1 MELGWQPRC
10 AVTTWP
16 FCIHFANHTDTD
28 TVRNAAYRDIRKAAR
43 RQLVEGRLILMTPS
57 KPALP
62 KLSALANPVSA
73 FDDLNPAP
81 RLLMGPGPINADPR
95 VLRAMSAQLLGQFD
109 PQFRRFMRETM
120 ALYRQFFE
128 TQNDWTLLLDGTARS
143 AIEMMMMSVVEPGDK
158 VLVLSF
164 GRFGQLLHEIAQRC
178 GANVQV
184 LDAPWGTVFDLAQ
197 VEAAIK
203 SFGPKLVATCQG
215 DTSTTMLQPLDGLGA
230 LCHRYGAL
238 LQVDA
243 TASCGGTPLPVD
255 AWAIDG
261 VTAGLQKCLAGPSGA
276 APITLSN
283 AMAEVIYR
291 RRHIEEGLRS
301 ADYAPGVGSR
311 IASNYM
317 DLAMVMDYW
326 SDNALNHHT
335 EATTM
340 LYGARECARIF
351 VQEGLPKA
359 YARHAAC
366 SKAVVAGVQAMGL
379 TVYGDVNHKMPNVT
393 GVVIPAG
400 IDGDRVRSALLNHF
414 NIEIGTSFG
423 PLHGKVWRIGAMG
436 YNARPD
442 CVLNTLAALDVV
454 LAAEGHRCTRG
465 AGVDAAY
472 HAFAFPA

>member
-1 MELGWQPRC
+1 
-10 AVTTWP
+10 
-16 FCIHFANHTDTD
+16 
-28 TVRNAAYRDIRKAAR
+28 
-43 RQLVEGRLILMTPS
+43 MTAP
-57 KPALP
+57 PLP
-62 KLSALANPVSA
+62 KLSPLANPASA

-120 ALYRQFFE
+120 ALYRAFFE
-128 TQNDWTLLLDGTARS
+128 THNDWTLVLDGTARA
-143 AIEMMMMSVVEPGDK
+143 AIEMVMMSAVQPGDK
-158 VLVLSF
+158 VLVCSF
-164 GRFGQLLHEIAQRC
+164 GRFGQLLDEIAQRC

-184 LDAPWGTVFDLAQ
+184 IHAPWGTVFDLAQ
-197 VEAAIK
+197 IENAIQAF
-203 SFGPKLVATCQG
+203 SPKLVAICQG
-215 DTSTTMLQPLDGLGA
+215 DTSTTMLQPLAGLGE

-255 AWAIDG
+255 AWAIDA

-276 APITLSN
+276 APISLST
-283 AMAEVIYR
+283 AMAQLIYR
-291 RRHIEEGLRS
+291 RRHIEAGLRGN
-301 ADYAPGVGSR
+301 DYVPGAGPR

-326 SDNALNHHT
+326 GDAGLNHHT

-351 VQEGLPKA
+351 VQEGLTNV
-359 YARHAAC
+359 YARHAAA
-366 SKAVVAGVQAMGL
+366 SRAMVAGVQGMNL
-379 TVYGDVNHKMPNVT
+379 QVYGDIAHKMPNVT

-400 IDGDRVRSALLNHF
+400 INGDKLRAALLNDF

-442 CVLNTLAALDVV
+442 CVLSTLAALEVV
-454 LAAEGHRCTRG
+454 LAAEGHKFTRG

-472 HAFAFPA
+472 AAYKA

>member
-1 MELGWQPRC
+1 MQG
-10 AVTTWP
+10 A
-16 FCIHFANHTDTD
+16 
-28 TVRNAAYRDIRKAAR
+28 
-43 RQLVEGRLILMTPS
+43 QLPQ
-57 KPALP
+57 
-62 KLSALANPVSA
+62 LSPLANPASA

-120 ALYRQFFE
+120 ALYRAFFE
-128 TQNDWTLLLDGTARS
+128 TQNDWTLVLDGTARA
-143 AIEMMMMSVVEPGDK
+143 AIEMVMLSAVSPGDK
-158 VLVLSF
+158 VLVCSF
-164 GRFGQLLHEIAQRC
+164 GRFGQLLNEIAQRC
-178 GANVQV
+178 GAKVHVVQ
-184 LDAPWGTVFDLAQ
+184 AEWGTVFDLAQ
-197 VEAAIK
+197 IEAALK
-203 SFGPKLVATCQG
+203 AHSPKLVAICQG
-215 DTSTTMLQPLDGLGA
+215 DTSTTMLQPLQGLGE

-255 AWAIDG
+255 AWAVDA
-261 VTAGLQKCLAGPSGA
+261 VTAGLQKCLAGPSGV

-283 AMAEVIYR
+283 ELAHTIYQ
-291 RRHIEEGLRS
+291 RRHIEDGLRP
-301 ADYAPGVGSR
+301 ANYVPGQGAR

-326 SDNALNHHT
+326 SDAGLNHHT

-351 VQEGLPKA
+351 VQEGLPQV
-359 YARHAAC
+359 YARHAAA
-366 SKAVVAGVQAMGL
+366 SRAVVAGVKGMNL
-379 TVYGDVNHKMPNVT
+379 RLYGDQANKMPNVT
-393 GVVIPAG
+393 GVLVP
-400 IDGDRVRSALLNHF
+400 DGVNGDKLRAALLNDF

-423 PLHGKVWRIGAMG
+423 PLAGKVWRIGAMG

-442 CVLNTLAALDVV
+442 CVLQTMAALETV
-454 LAAEGHRCTRG
+454 LAAEGHRFTRG

-472 HAFAFPA
+472 ATYRN